1 MTCIKLQL
9 LSGNG
14 PDRIQEKD
22 MTNPANIQA
31 VQAKQLKNG
40 KFQFTAI
47 LADGSQEIIK
57 KAGMWKPIVNVYSG
71 NANMN
76 NWGLGNHCTYNT
88 KPGIKNFWDDNAAPI
103 KSIEVELVA

>member
-1 MTCIKLQL
+1 
-9 LSGNG
+9 
-14 PDRIQEKD
+14 
-22 MTNPANIQA
+22 MTNPADIQA

-40 KFQFTAI
+40 KFEFTAI
-47 LADGSQEIIK
+47 LVDGSEEIIK
-57 KAGMWKPIVNVYSG
+57 KAGIWKPIVNVYSG

-88 KPGIKNFWDDNAAPI
+88 KAGVKNFWDNNALPI